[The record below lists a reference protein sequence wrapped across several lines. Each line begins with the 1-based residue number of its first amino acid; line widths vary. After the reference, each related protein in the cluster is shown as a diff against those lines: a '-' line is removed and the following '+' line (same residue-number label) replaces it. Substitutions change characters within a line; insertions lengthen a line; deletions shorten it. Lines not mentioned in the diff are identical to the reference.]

1 MCRYNFG
8 IDVFNKIT
16 YASDRA
22 AMSERFFRIVLGASL
37 LILLF
42 LGERELVL
50 AFIGLLLFEGI
61 TNWRIP
67 ILVSK
72 ARYGADYQQS
82 VQSCGGT
89 STLNFEAERALRLVA
104 ATLLFI
110 SYFIL
115 GEMAW
120 FFPWFIGVML
130 LIAGLTNICPM
141 VMTLR
146 LIGFR

>member
-1 MCRYNFG
+1 
-8 IDVFNKIT
+8 
-16 YASDRA
+16 
-22 AMSERFFRIVLGASL
+22 MSERFFRIILGSL
-37 LILLF
+37 LLLLLF
-42 LGERELVL
+42 LGSRELVL
-50 AFIGLLLFEGI
+50 AYIGLLLFEGI

-72 ARYGADYQQS
+72 VRYGADYQQAA
-82 VQSCGGT
+82 QSCGGT
-89 STLNFEAERALRLVA
+89 STLNFEAERALRLIA
-104 ATLLFI
+104 AALLFI
-110 SYFIL
+110 SYVIL

-130 LIAGLTNICPM
+130 LFAGLTNICPM

>member
-1 MCRYNFG
+1 
-8 IDVFNKIT
+8 
-16 YASDRA
+16 
-22 AMSERFFRIVLGASL
+22 MSERFFRILLGSSL
-37 LILLF
+37 LLF
-42 LGERELVL
+42 LYLESRQLILV
-50 AFIGLLLFEGI
+50 FIGLLLFEGI

-72 ARYGADYQQS
+72 ARYGADYSQA
-82 VQSCGGT
+82 VNACGGET
-89 STLNFEAERALRLVA
+89 TTLSFEAERVLRLIVA
-104 ATLLFI
+104 SLLVI
-110 SYFIL
+110 SYVIL

-130 LIAGLTNICPM
+130 LFAGLTNICPM

>member
-1 MCRYNFG
+1 
-8 IDVFNKIT
+8 
-16 YASDRA
+16 
-22 AMSERFFRIVLGASL
+22 MSERFFRIFLGSSL
-37 LILLF
+37 LTLLF
-42 LGERELVL
+42 LGARELMT
-50 AFIGLLLFEGI
+50 AYIGLLLFEGI

-72 ARYGADYQQS
+72 ARYGPDYQQAVS
-82 VQSCGGT
+82 SHGGT
-89 STLNFEAERALRLVA
+89 STLNFDAERALRLIIA
-104 ATLLFI
+104 ALLFI

-120 FFPWFIGVML
+120 FLPWFIGVML
-130 LIAGLTNICPM
+130 LIAGLTNICPT

>member
-1 MCRYNFG
+1 
-8 IDVFNKIT
+8 
-16 YASDRA
+16 
-22 AMSERFFRIVLGASL
+22 MSERFFRIILGSL
-37 LILLF
+37 LLLF
-42 LGERELVL
+42 LFLGSRELTL
-50 AFIGLLLFEGI
+50 AYIGLLLFEGI

-72 ARYGADYQQS
+72 ARYGADYQQA

-89 STLNFEAERALRLVA
+89 STLNFDAERALRLIVA
-104 ATLLFI
+104 ALLFI
-110 SYFIL
+110 SYVIL